1 MMVRVKKLDI
11 SYFQPCTAEIST
23 DLNWQ
28 QSAVKAQILTMSVL
42 EIHVSI
48 LGYRETQ
55 CDVLIRKPIPANVA
69 NNLPLLDAFAQTSTM
84 AIGFDMK
91 HSQRWECEQCGKPA
105 SETWLDPRPTIT
117 PAQSLVTLY
126 VRVAHLCPS
135 CHAAVETGIRDRRAK
150 AKSEAETS
158 SPRIDGPSTAQIEV
172 TPGGDSHPSSKPPAP
187 RPMAAASTNCKLTR
201 YCRQRT
207 GRGTGRS
214 ICKTIT
220 EVKWLNWEDSSD
232 PSYRMPGSFD

>member
-1 MMVRVKKLDI
+1 
-11 SYFQPCTAEIST
+11 
-23 DLNWQ
+23 
-28 QSAVKAQILTMSVL
+28 MSVL

-48 LGYRETQ
+48 LGYREKQ

-117 PAQSLVTLY
+117 PAQSLM
-126 VRVAHLCPS
+126 HQLCPS

-150 AKSEAETS
+150 AKSEAES
-158 SPRIDGPSTAQIEV
+158 SSQPIDSPSSTAQIEA
-172 TPGGDSHPSSKPPAP
+172 TPGGDSHPSSKPPVP

-201 YCRQRT
+201 YCSGLDAAREDLQNDH
-207 GRGTGRS
+207 GG
-214 ICKTIT
+214 
-220 EVKWLNWEDSSD
+220 EVAQL
-232 PSYRMPGSFD
+232 GGL

>member
-1 MMVRVKKLDI
+1 
-11 SYFQPCTAEIST
+11 
-23 DLNWQ
+23 
-28 QSAVKAQILTMSVL
+28 MSVL

-48 LGYRETQ
+48 LGYREKQ

-126 VRVAHLCPS
+126 MHQLCPS

-150 AKSEAETS
+150 AKSEAES
-158 SPRIDGPSTAQIEV
+158 SSQPIDSPSSTAQIEA
-172 TPGGDSHPSSKPPAP
+172 TPGGDSHPSSKPPVP
-187 RPMAAASTNCKLTR
+187 RPMAAASTCVSCKSAETSSPEYPMSRCSNCKLTR
-201 YCRQRT
+201 YCSAKCQTADWTRH
-207 GRGTGRS
+207 GK